1 MLQGI
6 ADRVGDPELHDIA
19 FQILGQTPERVL
31 PNVLFIWF
39 AALLLTGT
47 TGRSRI
53 IGWVIVPAVIGL
65 ELAAGIGFVLGI
77 EVPFLKLHLFLPLVW
92 LLVESVKAPA
102 GHDRAL
108 VGPTSVGNRTTV
120 DGAERLTIAIYGETP
135 ASGVANKDR
144 GPDRATALRARATFG
159 GTALRARA
167 TFSSAMP
174 MVGITWVGWRR
185 HAIKHQGSVAP
196 GTGASRCRALVPLA
210 SDQRAGVGGM
220 NPIVRRMF
228 AYRRPSPVAM
238 ANARSGARPAS

>member
-1 MLQGI
+1 MRSVLGAAASLLVLLAIPIAIVVGVVVGQGPAEAIIHFGVGTGFILLAVAVFDFGLARWVTWVGAAAAGVFGAIFVLQGI
-6 ADRVGDPELHDIA
+6 ADRVGNPELHNIA

-65 ELAAGIGFVLGI
+65 ELAAGIGFILGI

-108 VGPTSVGNRTTV
+108 VGPTSVGNRPTV
-120 DGAERLTIAIYGETP
+120 T
-135 ASGVANKDR
+135 
-144 GPDRATALRARATFG
+144 
-159 GTALRARA
+159 
-167 TFSSAMP
+167 
-174 MVGITWVGWRR
+174 
-185 HAIKHQGSVAP
+185 
-196 GTGASRCRALVPLA
+196 VPN
-210 SDQRAGVGGM
+210 G
-220 NPIVRRMF
+220 
-228 AYRRPSPVAM
+228 
-238 ANARSGARPAS
+238 